1 MNPILISANIQSS
14 QILTELSVTQSGS
27 QFSKRVM
34 HLMKVHPLLRYLGVF
49 LIFFLPAYQCQSQ
62 EIVARAYSN
71 APIGTNFITAGLNQS
86 RSGSYLLNTQVLSFT
101 RVIDVAGQSG
111 GLTIVLPYA
120 ELTGSGRYKGQSVN
134 AAADGL
140 SDPLIKASVNLFG
153 APALSKSDFKNYQQD
168 LIVGASVAATIPWGQ
183 YNNDQLIN
191 VGANRSL
198 IQTALGASQASGP
211 WRFEL
216 AGMATVFTRNN
227 SYMQTNSLAQ
237 SPIYSGSSHAIY
249 YLSNT
254 SWLSIGGTYFTGG
267 ELYVNGTQVSGTQE
281 NWRLGSTFSYP
292 INSEN
297 SIRFTMAKGV
307 YSRSNASYNTFGVSW
322 QYFWGGS

>member
-1 MNPILISANIQSS
+1 MKQIPICTKNQSS
-14 QILTELSVTQSGS
+14 GIHKILFQMRCRSDLSERLVPPIKIDS
-27 QFSKRVM
+27 
-34 HLMKVHPLLRYLGVF
+34 PLRYIGIF
-49 LIFFLPAYQCQSQ
+49 LIFFLSSHQCQSQ
-62 EIVARAYSN
+62 EIVARSYSN
-71 APIGTNFITAGLNQS
+71 SPIGTNFISGGLIQG

-120 ELTGSGRYKGQSVN
+120 ELTGTGRFKGQSIN
-134 AAADGL
+134 GAADGL

-168 LIVGASVAATIPWGQ
+168 LIVGASVAATIPWGE
-183 YNNDQLIN
+183 YNNNQLIN

-198 IQTALGASQASGP
+198 IQTAIGGSQATGP
-211 WRFEL
+211 WRLEL
-216 AGMATVFTRNN
+216 ASMATFFTQNN
-227 SYMQTNSLAQ
+227 SYMQSNSLKQ
-237 SPIYSGSSHAIY
+237 NPIYSGSSHAIY
-249 YLSNT
+249 YLSNA
-254 SWLSIGGTYFTGG
+254 SWVSIGGTYFVGG
-267 ELYVNGTQVSGTQE
+267 EIYLNGAQVSGTQE

-292 INSEN
+292 VNSQN

-307 YSRSNASYNTFGVSW
+307 YSRSNTSYNALGISW